1 MEDHSR
7 SANKILAIVGTNNPD
22 SVNKK
27 LIKYVSGNFKNTEI
41 KLQNWEFFDAPV
53 YSLHFE
59 KERGFPVD
67 IQVLNNTLKEY
78 NALIIAVTEH
88 NLTISAF
95 LKNIIDWMSRLNP
108 TFLKNKKILLMS
120 TSDDEKGA
128 ANALAYMNK
137 VLPTFGADVVESFS
151 LAQFSERFDEE
162 NNTLRDEVMLLG
174 LLDVI
179 NNFKHQLE
187 EKNLGSV

>member
-1 MEDHSR
+1 M
-7 SANKILAIVGTNNPD
+7 NKILALVGTNNPQ

-27 LIKYVSGNFKNTEI
+27 LIKYVSGHFQNTEV
-41 KLQNWEFFDAPV
+41 KLQNWEFFDAPI

-67 IQVLNNTLKEY
+67 IQVLNNTLKDY
-78 NALIIAVTEH
+78 DALIIAVTEH

-95 LKNIIDWMSRLNP
+95 LKNIIDWMSQLNP
-108 TFLKNKKILLMS
+108 KFLQGKKVLLMS
-120 TSDDEKGA
+120 TSDDDKGA

-137 VLPTFGADVVESFS
+137 ILPVFGADVVESFS

-162 NNTLRDEVMLLG
+162 NNTLKDEVMLLG

-179 NNFKHQLE
+179 NNFKHHIE
-187 EKNLGSV
+187 EQNLDLS

>member
-1 MEDHSR
+1 MM
-7 SANKILAIVGTNNPD
+7 NKILAVVGTNNPN

-27 LIKYVSGNFKNTEI
+27 LIKYVSSHFQNAEV
-41 KLQNWEFFDAPV
+41 KLQNWEFFEAPI

-67 IQVLNNTLKEY
+67 IQVFNNTLKEY

-95 LKNIIDWMSRLNP
+95 LKNILDWMSQLNP
-108 TFLKNKKILLMS
+108 QFLKGKKILLMS
-120 TSDDEKGA
+120 TSDDDKGSSD
-128 ANALAYMNK
+128 ALAYMNK

-151 LAQFSERFDEE
+151 LAKFSENFDEE
-162 NNTLRDEVMLLG
+162 NNALKDEVMLLG
-174 LLDVI
+174 LIDVI
-179 NNFKHQLE
+179 NNFKHHI
-187 EKNLGSV
+187 SS